1 MRSVNLAGAVP
12 ALCLVVAVFLATPA
26 SAPLAA
32 GQAQSQ
38 TLAFR
43 NVTVIDGTGAA
54 AQPGMTVLV
63 TGNRITAVGRNV
75 QVPQQAQVIDGTGK
89 FLIPG
94 LWDMHIHLRGETSVP
109 LQRFRL
115 YSQVL
120 LAAHGVTG
128 VRIMSWLP
136 AFREIRRE
144 LAAGTLAG
152 PRVVTSSRAI
162 DGLNPR
168 LTLPP
173 PYGDAAAEAEEW
185 RLVNL
190 GNRPRPFQVGTPA
203 EAREVIALATKA
215 GVEVAKIHSG
225 LTPELYFALADA
237 AKTAG
242 LYLAGHAPTGISIA
256 TLSDTGM
263 RSIEHFQGML
273 EGCSAR
279 EDEILKDQLAAES
292 LPAPERNRI
301 NAELRRMA
309 VESFSAEKCRTLAVR
324 LVKNGTWLSPT
335 FTPEEGGRRAAAA
348 RSAEFARFVP
358 APLRARWEKTWAQ
371 ASAAPEADPPS
382 LQEQE
387 LARLVEERSRE
398 IVTIMR
404 RAGVQ
409 FVIGTDAG
417 GAFATPGPTLHEGL
431 EETVKFGLTPMEA
444 IEAATSSS
452 ARLLRMD
459 EELGTIQTG
468 KLADLVLLDANP
480 LDQIANT
487 RRINAVVM
495 NGRLFDRRALDELL
509 AQLAAAGTN

>member
-1 MRSVNLAGAVP
+1 M
-12 ALCLVVAVFLATPA
+12 
-26 SAPLAA
+26 
-32 GQAQSQ
+32 
-38 TLAFR
+38 
-43 NVTVIDGTGAA
+43 
-54 AQPGMTVLV
+54 
-63 TGNRITAVGRNV
+63 
-75 QVPQQAQVIDGTGK
+75 
-89 FLIPG
+89 
-94 LWDMHIHLRGETSVP
+94 P

-495 NGRLFDRRALDELL
+495 NGRPVRQEGAGRATGAARGGGNELRRSGVRRPLRRALHVQHIPVQHLDFPHVVQAVNGPENQPGPVPGRNPLVVKRNVAAYVVYGL
-509 AQLAAAGTN
+509 APDTPRLAASVLGADTIPARRQPIGRKH